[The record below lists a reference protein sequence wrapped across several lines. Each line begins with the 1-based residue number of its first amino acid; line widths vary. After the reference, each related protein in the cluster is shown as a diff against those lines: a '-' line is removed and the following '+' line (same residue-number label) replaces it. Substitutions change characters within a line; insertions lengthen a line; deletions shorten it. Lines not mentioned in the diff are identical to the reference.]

1 MCCCICHVCVWT
13 LRDSQCF
20 LTKEG
25 TESFCAFVSCSE
37 HFMDLFVSLLSF
49 YASVVLLRL
58 TLNTCFVCVCSN
70 VCLMWIVLCRSV
82 VIFSHSACFTLLW
95 DHFLSP
101 LLIFMVLHLFLFHL
115 GAFSAVYCHFLS
127 LRGLSVGH
135 LS

>member
-1 MCCCICHVCVWT
+1 
-13 LRDSQCF
+13 
-20 LTKEG
+20 
-25 TESFCAFVSCSE
+25 
-37 HFMDLFVSLLSF
+37 MDLFVSLLSF
-49 YASVVLLRL
+49 HASVVLLRL

-101 LLIFMVLHLFLFHL
+101 LLIFMVLHLFLFNL

-127 LRGLSVGH
+127 LHGLSVGH